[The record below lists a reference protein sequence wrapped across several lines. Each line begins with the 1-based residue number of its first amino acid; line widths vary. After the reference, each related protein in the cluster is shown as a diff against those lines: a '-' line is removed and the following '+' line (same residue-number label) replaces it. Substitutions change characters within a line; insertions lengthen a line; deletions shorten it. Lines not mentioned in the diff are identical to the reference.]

1 MLQVKVIS
9 TVQVTDLESSI
20 NEFLTTV
27 DTESVKD
34 ISVDVMDSTAVIQY
48 EIVEEW
54 KNALCC
60 DCQHWDDGGSTSN
73 VSGLCHECG
82 QRRRFN
88 CKACKKFKDVRG

>member
-9 TVQVTDLESSI
+9 TVQVKDLESSI

-27 DTESVKD
+27 DAETVKD
-34 ISVDVMDSTAVIQY
+34 INIDVLDGTAVIQY

-54 KNALCC
+54 KKALCC

-88 CKACKKFKDVRG
+88 CRACKQFKDVRG

>member
-1 MLQVKVIS
+1 MLQVKLFS
-9 TVQVTDLESSI
+9 TLKNSELEREI
-20 NEFLTTV
+20 NEFLATI
-27 DTESVKD
+27 DAEAVKD
-34 ISVDVMDSTAVIQY
+34 INIDGMECTAFIQY
-48 EIVEEW
+48 EIIEEW

-88 CKACKKFKDVRG
+88 CKACKQFKDVRG

>member
-34 ISVDVMDSTAVIQY
+34 ISVDVLDSTAVIQY

-88 CKACKKFKDVRG
+88 CKACKQFKDVRG

>member
-27 DTESVKD
+27 DAEAVKNID
-34 ISVDVMDSTAVIQY
+34 VDVLDATAVIQY
-48 EIVEEW
+48 EIIEEW
-54 KNALCC
+54 TKALCC

-88 CKACKKFKDVRG
+88 CRACKQFKDVRG

>member
-34 ISVDVMDSTAVIQY
+34 ISVDVLFEAQ
-48 EIVEEW
+48 
-54 KNALCC
+54 N
-60 DCQHWDDGGSTSN
+60 
-73 VSGLCHECG
+73 
-82 QRRRFN
+82 
-88 CKACKKFKDVRG
+88 

>member
-88 CKACKKFKDVRG
+88 CRACKQFKDVRG